1 MDVSLYYHQIS
12 FKGDVYPEIQEKT
25 NVEKYNFQLKM
36 VYTEGMGEAW
46 EEMVKTFILN
56 CRAWQLFSV
65 SGG

>member
-46 EEMVKTFILN
+46 EEMVK
-56 CRAWQLFSV
+56 R
-65 SGG
+65 